1 MAHRSMAPSLRRT
14 SQSAAASRAPSVPSA
29 SSCRTVLRSRVT
41 FFIGRCR
48 STRTLSLK
56 DRRDGLRI
64 QPRYRLVLMP
74 RSRRQKTFRARHR
87 RPTSTP
93 ICSGWNRHPLT
104 GPNQRSGRGNKAC
117 VLGAA
122 THLRR
127 RGAPSRKRFRPRLMF
142 FHRRHSK
149 SHFPKPCS
157 HSAAGT
163 DLSQGFASVFVT
175 AQDGLTLH
183 VRRYGSGHACAHS
196 IVCLPGLAR
205 TAADFHPLATALAA
219 DPANPRLVLALDY
232 RGHGQSQYDRNPKNY
247 AIRVALA
254 DLSAVLA
261 AFEIT
266 SAIFVGTSFGGVLAM
281 MLAVLPPAAIAG
293 VILNDIGP
301 VMEPRGLMR
310 IKSYV
315 GKLPIARNFEEG
327 AEILRWLF
335 EAQFTKLAP
344 KDWIAFAKRTWRAD
358 HGRLVPSHDPKLA
371 RALRGLSL
379 ERLPTLWDQFD
390 ALARIPLMVIRGA
403 NSDMLAR
410 PTLNEMLARR
420 DQLEVVV
427 VPDQGHAPLL
437 AEPNVI
443 RRLVTFVASCD
454 APARD

>member
-1 MAHRSMAPSLRRT
+1 
-14 SQSAAASRAPSVPSA
+14 
-29 SSCRTVLRSRVT
+29 
-41 FFIGRCR
+41 
-48 STRTLSLK
+48 
-56 DRRDGLRI
+56 
-64 QPRYRLVLMP
+64 
-74 RSRRQKTFRARHR
+74 
-87 RPTSTP
+87 
-93 ICSGWNRHPLT
+93 
-104 GPNQRSGRGNKAC
+104 
-117 VLGAA
+117 
-122 THLRR
+122 
-127 RGAPSRKRFRPRLMF
+127 MF
-142 FHRRHSK
+142 FHRRQTER
-149 SHFPKPCS
+149 HFQEACS
-157 HSAAGT
+157 RPAAET
-163 DLSQGFASVFVT
+163 HLCQGFASAFVR

-183 VRRYGSGHACAHS
+183 VRRYGSRDASAHS
-196 IVCLPGLAR
+196 VVCLPGLAR
-205 TAADFHPLATALAA
+205 TAADFHPLGTALAA
-219 DPANPRLVLALDY
+219 DPASPRLVLALDY

-247 AIRVALA
+247 AMRVALA

-281 MLAVLPPAAIAG
+281 MLAVLPPAAVAG

-301 VMEPRGLMR
+301 VMEPRGLIR

-344 KDWIAFAKRTWRAD
+344 QDWVAFAQRTWREG
-358 HGRLVPSHDPKLA
+358 HSTLVPSHDPKLA
-371 RALRGLSL
+371 RVLRGYSL

-420 DQLEVVV
+420 EQLEVVV

-437 AEPNVI
+437 AEPLVI
-443 RRLVTFVASCD
+443 RRVAAFVASCD

>member
-1 MAHRSMAPSLRRT
+1 M
-14 SQSAAASRAPSVPSA
+14 SQSAATLRAPSVRCVQ
-29 SSCRTVLRSRVT
+29 SCRTVVRSRET
-41 FFIGRCR
+41 FFIGRHQ
-48 STRTLSLK
+48 SMKTLSL
-56 DRRDGLRI
+56 RAHRGGLKI

-74 RSRRQKTFRARHR
+74 RSLGQKTFRALHR

-122 THLRR
+122 ARLRR
-127 RGAPSRKRFRPRLMF
+127 RGCSVAQTFRPRLMF
-142 FHRRHSK
+142 FHRRHRESR
-149 SHFPKPCS
+149 FPEPCS
-157 HSAAGT
+157 HSDAGT

-175 AQDGLTLH
+175 AQDGLALH

-219 DPANPRLVLALDY
+219 DPAKPRLVLALDY

-261 AFEIT
+261 AFGIT

-281 MLAVLPPAAIAG
+281 MLAVLPPAAVAG
-293 VILNDIGP
+293 VILNDIGS
-301 VMEPRGLMR
+301 VIEPRGLMR

-335 EAQFTKLAP
+335 QAQFTKLAP
-344 KDWIAFAKRTWRAD
+344 QDWIAFAQRTWLEG
-358 HGRLVPSHDPKLA
+358 HGTLVPSHDPKLA
-371 RALRGLSL
+371 RALQGFSL

-390 ALARIPLMVIRGA
+390 ALARIPLMVVRGA

-410 PTLNEMLARR
+410 PTLNKMLARR
-420 DQLEVVV
+420 ERLEVVV
-427 VPDQGHAPLL
+427 VPD
-437 AEPNVI
+437 
-443 RRLVTFVASCD
+443 RVTRPCWLSAT
-454 APARD
+454 

>member
-1 MAHRSMAPSLRRT
+1 VST
-14 SQSAAASRAPSVPSA
+14 VSAFADGTHS
-29 SSCRTVLRSRVT
+29 
-41 FFIGRCR
+41 
-48 STRTLSLK
+48 
-56 DRRDGLRI
+56 DR
-64 QPRYRLVLMP
+64 
-74 RSRRQKTFRARHR
+74 
-87 RPTSTP
+87 
-93 ICSGWNRHPLT
+93 
-104 GPNQRSGRGNKAC
+104 
-117 VLGAA
+117 
-122 THLRR
+122 
-127 RGAPSRKRFRPRLMF
+127 
-142 FHRRHSK
+142 
-149 SHFPKPCS
+149 
-157 HSAAGT
+157 
-163 DLSQGFASVFVT
+163 GFASVFVT
-175 AQDGLTLH
+175 APDGLRLH
-183 VRRYGSGHACAHS
+183 IRSYGSSVASALPV
-196 IVCLPGLAR
+196 VCLPALAR

-219 DPANPRLVLALDY
+219 DPVNPRLVLALDY

-261 AFEIT
+261 AFGIT

-281 MLAVLPPAAIAG
+281 MLAALPPTAVAG

-344 KDWIAFAKRTWRAD
+344 QEWVAFAQRTWREG
-358 HGRLVPSHDPKLA
+358 HGTLVPSHDPKLA
-371 RALRGLSL
+371 RALQGFSL

-410 PTLNEMLARR
+410 PTLNKMLARR
-420 DQLEVVV
+420 SQLEVVV

-437 AEPNVI
+437 GEPKVI
-443 RRLVTFVASCD
+443 RRVAGFVASCD
-454 APARD
+454 APARGLMVRH